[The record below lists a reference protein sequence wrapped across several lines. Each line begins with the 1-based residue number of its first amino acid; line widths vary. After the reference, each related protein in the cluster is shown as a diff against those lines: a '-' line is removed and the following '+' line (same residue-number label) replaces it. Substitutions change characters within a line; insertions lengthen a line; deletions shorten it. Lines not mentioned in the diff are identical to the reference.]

1 MRTRITLVAAIS
13 AVMLAVALAPGAGA
27 NNGVRYYVSLGDSL
41 AAGTNATE
49 VGQAFTDFG
58 YADQLHGALAT
69 NNPNLKL
76 VKLGCPGES
85 TVSMRFG
92 SQLPTVVGSCGS
104 PQDYESLYRKG
115 TQLADAVKFL
125 KTHKGKV
132 ALVTINIGS
141 NDLNRDDEQG
151 NLVICVFEPAGCD
164 AQAARLTENLT
175 AILEELE
182 KATRGE
188 VPIVG
193 MTYYDTFAPLCVTD
207 PLLLFACS
215 RVDALNAQLAAV
227 YETAGV
233 RVADVAGVFENDDLP
248 SAAAN
253 ICAWTW
259 FCSHG
264 DQHPNV
270 TGYGV
275 IAKAFLDVLTAGAGA
290 HTN

>member
-1 MRTRITLVAAIS
+1 MKRITLVAAFS
-13 AVMLAVALAPGAGA
+13 AVMLAAALTPGAGA
-27 NNGVRYYVSLGDSL
+27 NKGVRYYVSLGDSL

-58 YADQLHGALAT
+58 YADQLHAALAT
-69 NNPNLKL
+69 NKRALKL

-85 TVSMRFG
+85 SVSLRFG
-92 SQLPTVVGSCGS
+92 SQLPTVVDSCGS
-104 PQDYESLYRKG
+104 PQDYKNLYRKG

-125 KTHKGKV
+125 KAHKGEV
-132 ALVTINIGS
+132 ALVTINIGAG
-141 NDLNRDDEQG
+141 DINRYDEQG
-151 NLVICVFEPAGCD
+151 NLVSCVFEPTGCD
-164 AQAARLTENLT
+164 VQAARLTQNLT

-182 KATRGE
+182 KATRGD
-188 VPIVG
+188 VPVVG
-193 MTYYDTFAPLCVTD
+193 MTYYDTFAPLCVAE
-207 PLLLFACS
+207 PSLLFVCS

-227 YETAGV
+227 YEAAGV
-233 RVADVAGVFENDDLP
+233 PVADVAGAFANNDLP

-275 IAKAFLDVLTAGAGA
+275 IARAFLDVLTAGAGA
-290 HTN
+290 